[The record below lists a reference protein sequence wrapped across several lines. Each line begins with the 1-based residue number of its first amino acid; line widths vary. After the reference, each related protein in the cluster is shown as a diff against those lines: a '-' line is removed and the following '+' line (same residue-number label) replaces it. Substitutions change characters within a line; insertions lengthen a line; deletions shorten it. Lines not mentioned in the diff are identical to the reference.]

1 MCTHIYD
8 TVSEHGLPYCQK
20 QSEDS
25 GNTQKGKTKGKTNQK
40 QSETKNSFQEMILN
54 LLNRR
59 RRPFEQFDKMPTS
72 QKSVIIHPEPIFSE
86 AGTYAVVIPRFSGG
100 SHSIGSSE
108 HDDDKRRQHTFIAQ
122 SNKERWRSSEDQGYH
137 LHAPLIAQKVLCS
150 KERQNINS
158 PSHSIAEEMYAL
170 NEAMERARKLPRTC
184 YFSNNHI
191 MVNTERTKRVV
202 PSLNRNLD
210 LDTLAR
216 WHAESMAASAQ
227 TFHSNPVQIYSKL
240 KKPSRRIGENVAVGE
255 TIRDIHR
262 QMMDKK
268 GDRNNILDR
277 RYTEMGMGT
286 AKGRNGELYLCQI
299 FRG

>member
-1 MCTHIYD
+1 M
-8 TVSEHGLPYCQK
+8 V
-20 QSEDS
+20 
-25 GNTQKGKTKGKTNQK
+25 
-40 QSETKNSFQEMILN
+40 LN

-59 RRPFEQFDKMPTS
+59 RPVEQFDKMATS
-72 QKSVIIHPEPIFSE
+72 QKSTIIHPEPNFSE
-86 AGTYAVVIPRFSGG
+86 AGTYSIAIPRCFRG
-100 SHSIGSSE
+100 SHSIGNIE
-108 HDDDKRRQHTFIAQ
+108 HDDKRWQHASIAQ
-122 SNKERWRSSEDQGYH
+122 PNNERWRSSEDQDYH
-137 LHAPLIAQKVLCS
+137 LHSPLIAQRVLCS
-150 KERQNINS
+150 NESQNINL

-170 NEAMERARKLPRTC
+170 NKAMERARKLPRTC

-191 MVNTERTKRVV
+191 IVNTERTKRVI
-202 PSLNRNLD
+202 PTLSRNLD

-216 WHAESMAASAQ
+216 WHAESMAASAH
-227 TFHSNPVQIYSKL
+227 TFHSNPVQIHSKL

-262 QMMDKK
+262 QMMEKK

-277 RYTEMGMGT
+277 RYAEMGMGT